1 LKYGGEVPKIKA
13 LTPWEIRMDV
23 SKAKPQ
29 QVQQAQAAKHTQEA
43 RQTQQREA
51 QAKAYSEPKKTE
63 EPKRQPVVNSQGQT
77 TGRLLNVTA

>member
-1 LKYGGEVPKIKA
+1 
-13 LTPWEIRMDV
+13 MDV
-23 SKAKPQ
+23 SKAKPA
-29 QVQQAQAAKHTQEA
+29 QVQQAQAAKRTQEV